1 MTGRAVARGRA
12 YAMSV
17 FGEDVAIDVT
27 TAAAEVEL
35 ELAALTE
42 HAGGTTA
49 LVDRLR
55 RSAAHVGDT
64 HAPDE
69 ARVAYQEGLR
79 NLVERR

>member
-1 MTGRAVARGRA
+1 
-12 YAMSV
+12 MSV

-27 TAAAEVEL
+27 TAAAEL